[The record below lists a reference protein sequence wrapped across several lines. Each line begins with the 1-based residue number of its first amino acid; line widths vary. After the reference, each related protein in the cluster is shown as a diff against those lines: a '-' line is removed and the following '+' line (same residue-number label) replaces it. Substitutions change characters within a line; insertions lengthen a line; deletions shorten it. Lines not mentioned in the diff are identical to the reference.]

1 MSSTAEIR
9 ELGEL
14 GRENGS
20 ISRGDDDGS
29 TDTTSVEQGD
39 SLPPTDHGRG
49 AYLALAC
56 CTIAQAPIWGYSVS
70 FGIFQEYYSSSS
82 SRLDATPGAIASIGA
97 AQMGV
102 MYLMMP
108 VAFLTLHRYPHLRRW
123 GGPLGLLITVASIS
137 ASAFVTSVAG
147 LIATQGVLYAL
158 GCGLLFSPISMYM
171 DEWFV
176 ERKGLAYGVMCGG
189 KSAVGVAMPF
199 VFSALLQRF
208 GLRATLLSWAVT
220 SAVMTLPTLVFLKP
234 RVPLPRTYQARPL
247 SFGFV
252 RHAPF
257 WMMQIGIIVQSLGY
271 LMPSTYLASYAS
283 AIGLSSVTGPMLLAL
298 FSLASVPGAVIHGIL
313 GDKMS
318 ATKVILISSLGSAL
332 PVFLLWGLSRHL
344 ANMVVFVVLY
354 GFFAGGFSST
364 WSGMLHEI
372 KRDDAGTDTSIVF
385 GMLLGGR
392 GLGFVLGGPVSG
404 ALVSAGGAL
413 AGDTLGYATR
423 YGPMILC
430 TGVTAILGAWAPFW
444 KMTKIAK
451 SRWMGGM
458 RPAHVSCE
466 ALATDRALQGRIL
479 TAEDPAYDAR
489 LQTYYSA
496 NAAQRPRCMAV
507 PETTREVQA
516 IARILARY
524 GCPFGLKAGGHSA
537 WKGSNSV
544 ADGVTIDFG
553 YMNSTAYDPATG
565 IASIQPGARWDSVY
579 KALDK
584 YNVTVVGARSSGV
597 GVGGFTTGGGYSFH
611 SNSHGMSCDVVENW
625 EIVLAD
631 GSVVHANAHENADLW
646 KAQKGASGNFGFIT
660 RIEQRVVPGRQLW
673 GGFTSYNVAE
683 RDRLFNAYVNFVKE
697 TPEDSPDQTIALLG
711 YDRGNFYLQS
721 IFTNSDGLAGSS
733 AFDEYRT
740 IPNIS
745 STVASGPESEIIQ
758 QFSGP
763 TLKGLYTNWFT
774 GMAKN
779 CFSSLSLIE
788 ELHREYI
795 PKMQAA
801 APQATLNTLIT
812 FQPVTNTMVENGLK
826 RGGNVLGLE
835 RIVADG
841 PAQMWL
847 VAVTVDTADHQAA
860 ILPVARQFVAAIK
873 ERQKKQQTYIDWVY
887 LNYAWA
893 DEKPLSYYGTEN
905 LELLRRVS
913 RKYDPTGLFQKTR
926 KAGFKLDDSEPEDID

>member
-1 MSSTAEIR
+1 MAATETR
-9 ELGEL
+9 ELDEL
-14 GRENGS
+14 NHDNGR
-20 ISRGDDDGS
+20 ISRSDDEATDMS
-29 TDTTSVEQGD
+29 TEHMQGD

-56 CTIAQAPIWGYSVS
+56 CTVAQAPIWGYSVS
-70 FGIFQEYYSSSS
+70 FGIFQEYYSKPS
-82 SRLDATPGAIASIGA
+82 SRLYATPGAIASIGA
-97 AQMGV
+97 AQMGI

-108 VAFLTLHRYPHLRRW
+108 VAFLALHRYPHLRRW
-123 GGPLGLLITVASIS
+123 CGPLGLLITVASIA
-137 ASAFVTSVAG
+137 ASAFVSSVAG

-176 ERKGLAYGVMCGG
+176 ERKGMAYGVMWAG

-208 GLRATLLSWAVT
+208 GLRATLLSWAVA
-220 SAVMTLPTLVFLKP
+220 SAVLTSPTLVFLKP

-257 WMMQIGIIVQSLGY
+257 WMMQIGIIIQSLGY

-344 ANMVVFVVLY
+344 ANLVVFVVLY

-364 WSGMLHEI
+364 WSGMLQEI
-372 KRDDAGTDTSIVF
+372 KRDDAGTDTAIVF

-392 GLGFVLGGPVSG
+392 GVGFVLGGPVSG

-413 AGDTLGYATR
+413 TGETLGYATK

-451 SRWMGGM
+451 SRWGGM
-458 RPAHVSCE
+458 HSARISCTV
-466 ALATDRALQGRIL
+466 LASQASLRGKIL
-479 TAEDPAYDAR
+479 APDSATYDAR

-496 NAAQRPRCMAV
+496 NAAQRAWCMAL
-507 PETTREVQA
+507 PESTHDAQV
-516 IARILARY
+516 IARVLTRHK
-524 GCPFGLKAGGHSA
+524 CPFGIKAGAHSA
-537 WKGSNSV
+537 WKGSNGI

-553 YMNSTAYDPATG
+553 YMNATTYDPSTG
-565 IASIQPGARWDSVY
+565 IVSIQPGARWGSVY
-579 KALDK
+579 EALDK
-584 YNVTVVGARSSGV
+584 YNATVVGARTSVV

-611 SNSHGMSCDVVENW
+611 SNAYGMACDMVENW
-625 EIVLAD
+625 EIVLAN
-631 GSVVHANAHENADLW
+631 GSVVNANVHEHADLW
-646 KAQKGASGNFGFIT
+646 KAQKGSSGNLGFVTKID
-660 RIEQRVVPGRQLW
+660 QRAVPGNLLW
-673 GGFTSYNVAE
+673 GGLTGYSLSE
-683 RDRLFNAYVNFVKE
+683 RDHLFKAYVNFVDQ
-697 TPEDSPDQTIALLG
+697 TVDDSPDQSILALG
-711 YDRGNFYLQS
+711 FDQAGFYLRS
-721 IFTNSDGLAGSS
+721 IFTNTNGVANSP
-733 AFDEYRT
+733 AFDEYLAV
-740 IPNIS
+740 PNIS
-745 STVASGPESEIIQ
+745 STLASGPESEIIPN
-758 QFSGP
+758 SLGP
-763 TLKGLYTNWFT
+763 RRWVYSMLFTNWFT
-774 GMAKN
+774 GMATN
-779 CFSSLSLIE
+779 TFAAMSAID
-788 ELHREYI
+788 ELHHYFA

-801 APQATLNTLIT
+801 APYANFSTLIT
-812 FQPVTNTMVENGLK
+812 FQPVTEAMVKNSNK

-835 RIVADG
+835 RVVANG
-841 PAQMWL
+841 PALMWL
-847 VAVTVDTADHQAA
+847 VVLTVDTADHQST
-860 ILPVARQFVAAIK
+860 ILPVAQKLVAAIN
-873 ERQKKQQTYIDWVY
+873 ERQRKQGTFIDWVY
-887 LNYAWA
+887 LNYAWG
-893 DEKPLSYYGTEN
+893 DEQPIKYYGAEN
-905 LELLRRVS
+905 LGLLHRVS
-913 RKYDPTGLFQKTR
+913 RKYDPLGVFQKLR
-926 KAGFKLDDSEPEDID
+926 KTGFKLNT